1 MAVYAIGATSLIGG
15 AAGALDAEYVNAFGA
30 QPGIGNGDIAF
41 TFYDNKVYHH
51 VANATSGASESSPDV
66 IAPDEESPGVAY
78 TGNLRWIL
86 CGIYN
91 AVKISGTPVDNDF
104 AKFTDALTIEGR
116 SYAEVRSDLNVEDG
130 SEANNISD
138 VNATDLTDGGDTTLH
153 DHDGISENTSARHT
167 QGTDVAL
174 GAVSAKNPPI
184 DADKA
189 IYRDSTDA
197 DAVVTSTWTQVKT
210 FLKTYF
216 DTLYNKYVHP
226 NHSGEVTSVAD
237 GTQTI
242 AADAVTYAKMQNVVS
257 DERILGRVS
266 GADGVVE
273 ELTKT
278 EVLTMINVANGA
290 DVTGDNAPKVHKD
303 SHDPE
308 DGGDALD
315 CASPS
320 ELAGVQAAGEGSSH
334 SFARSDHSH
343 QVQHSIVDNHLI
355 TVDQADAASG
365 EYARMTAN
373 GIESRS
379 KSEAQADLGFY
390 SGAGTFNGT
399 TGDEISIGATLGG
412 TSYQGSILPTG
423 DSLNVGAIYIDTKTT
438 TTFLVKCTGS
448 GTPTFDWKLIDKN

>member
-116 SYAEVRSDLNVEDG
+116 S
-130 SEANNISD
+130 
-138 VNATDLTDGGDTTLH
+138 
-153 DHDGISENTSARHT
+153 
-167 QGTDVAL
+167 
-174 GAVSAKNPPI
+174 
-184 DADKA
+184 
-189 IYRDSTDA
+189 
-197 DAVVTSTWTQVKT
+197 
-210 FLKTYF
+210 
-216 DTLYNKYVHP
+216 
-226 NHSGEVTSVAD
+226 
-237 GTQTI
+237 
-242 AADAVTYAKMQNVVS
+242 
-257 DERILGRVS
+257 
-266 GADGVVE
+266 
-273 ELTKT
+273 
-278 EVLTMINVANGA
+278 
-290 DVTGDNAPKVHKD
+290 
-303 SHDPE
+303 
-308 DGGDALD
+308 
-315 CASPS
+315 
-320 ELAGVQAAGEGSSH
+320 
-334 SFARSDHSH
+334 
-343 QVQHSIVDNHLI
+343 
-355 TVDQADAASG
+355 
-365 EYARMTAN
+365 
-373 GIESRS
+373 

-412 TSYQGSILPTG
+412 TSYQVSILPTG